1 MRIEALATLD
11 LGDENSWKFRSLAIN
26 QMQPSV
32 EYLLL
37 ISEKRRKT
45 VSFKA
50 RPTPSEP
57 IMILFDKEKK
67 RERNTIRRGK
77 KARLT
82 FS

>member
-1 MRIEALATLD
+1 
-11 LGDENSWKFRSLAIN
+11 
-26 QMQPSV
+26 MQPSV

-57 IMILFDKEKK
+57 IMILFDKDKKEK
-67 RERNTIRRGK
+67 ETQ
-77 KARLT
+77 
-82 FS
+82 